1 MNQPAFTLKPVLFVL
16 GELLAILGVFM
27 VVPGLVDA
35 WSGDADWMGFFIA
48 GGFTALIGLMLVFAN
63 FERHLTLNRRQA
75 FLLTVLS
82 WVGISAFSAMPFTLS
97 RLSLSYTDALF
108 EAVSGLTTTGSTVIT
123 GLDVAPPG
131 ILLWRSLLHWLGG
144 IGIVVMAISLLPFL
158 RVGGMQLFK
167 MESSDTNDKVV
178 ARVSQFT
185 LSLVLIYAGLTA
197 LCCVALVLAGMTF
210 FEAINH
216 AMATISTGGFSTSDA
231 SVGHFNSLAVNW
243 IIIIFM
249 IAGGLPITLFIRA
262 LRGGGFS
269 AFNETQVRGF
279 LIFALFATL
288 VLTGEQVVRGAEDVF
303 ATFTH
308 VAFMVVTIV
317 TTTGFASTDY
327 TLWGH
332 FAVAC
337 AFALTFVGACTGSTA
352 GGIKIFRFQIAW
364 KLYRSHIHR
373 LISPNA
379 VEVARFGDRRITED
393 VSASVMLFFFVYI
406 GTVGAITL
414 FLASVGLDW
423 VTAVSGAA
431 TAVGNVGPGLGNII
445 GPAGNFQALPDAA
458 KWALSL
464 GMLLGR
470 LEFFSI
476 LVLLSARFW
485 KA

>member
-1 MNQPAFTLKPVLFVL
+1 MTQPAFTLKPVLFVL
-16 GELLAILGVFM
+16 GELLVILGLFM
-27 VVPGLVDA
+27 VIPGLVDGWA
-35 WSGDADWMGFFIA
+35 GDVDWMGFF
-48 GGFTALIGLMLVFAN
+48 TASVLTTLTGLLLVFSN
-63 FERHLTLNRRQA
+63 YERHLTLNRRQA

-82 WVGISAFSAMPFTLS
+82 WVGIAAFSAMPFTFS
-97 RLSLSYTDALF
+97 RLALSYTDAFF

-185 LSLVLIYAGLTA
+185 LSLVLIYVGLTLMCTIA
-197 LCCVALVLAGMTF
+197 LKMAGMSL

-216 AMATISTGGFSTSDA
+216 AMSTLSTGGFSTSDA
-231 SVGHFNSLAVNW
+231 SIAHFDSLTVNW
-243 IIIIFM
+243 IIILFM

-279 LIFALFATL
+279 LVFVVVATL
-288 VLTGEQVVRGAEDVF
+288 VVF
-303 ATFTH
+303 AEQAWRGVDSLFTALTNS
-308 VAFMVVTIV
+308 AFTVVTLV

-332 FAVAC
+332 FTVAT

-364 KLYRSHIHR
+364 KLYMSHIHR

-393 VSASVMLFFFVYI
+393 VSGSVMLFFFVYI
-406 GTVGAITL
+406 GTVGSISL

-423 VTAVSGAA
+423 VTAISGAA
-431 TAVGNVGPGLGNII
+431 TAVSNVGPGLGQVI
-445 GPAGNFQALPDAA
+445 GPAGNFQTLPDAA

-476 LVLLSARFW
+476 LVLLSVRFW
-485 KA
+485 RA